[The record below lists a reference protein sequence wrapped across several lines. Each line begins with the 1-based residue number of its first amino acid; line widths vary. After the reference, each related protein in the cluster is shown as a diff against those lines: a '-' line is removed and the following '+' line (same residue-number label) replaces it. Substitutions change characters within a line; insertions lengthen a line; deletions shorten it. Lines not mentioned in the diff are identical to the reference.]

1 MEYDQDRIKEGF
13 KRLAEEARLREHR
26 DMYGRIP
33 EQVDFL
39 NQEETKSAGT

>member
-33 EQVDFL
+33 EQIAYL
-39 NQEETKSAGT
+39 NQEETESNGT